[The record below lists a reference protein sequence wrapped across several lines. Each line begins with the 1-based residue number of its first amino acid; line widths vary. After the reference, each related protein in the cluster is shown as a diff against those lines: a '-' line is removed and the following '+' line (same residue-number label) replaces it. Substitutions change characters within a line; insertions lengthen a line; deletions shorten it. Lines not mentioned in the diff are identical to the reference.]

1 MLEDFHKGQDHR
13 WFSLENIKFSQ
24 FHSVLWHWMTEM
36 ATKTKDGSANIV
48 KTEIV
53 VILMTLKIHQT

>member
-1 MLEDFHKGQDHR
+1 
-13 WFSLENIKFSQ
+13 
-24 FHSVLWHWMTEM
+24 MTEM
-36 ATKTKDGSANIV
+36 ASKTKDESANIV